1 MDKEK
6 DGPMPEQTPINTA
19 VTQPATESV
28 TSPTPVESKKLK
40 KIPAQRHYLAT
51 FFLTFLWGAFG
62 VDRMYMGWYGL
73 GILKLITF
81 GGFGIWTI
89 VDFFFVISG
98 YMRDRQGR
106 EMIGIAEYKRFAWKV
121 VLWFALI
128 LGLVVLINGILLILS
143 TYTIISIAQGSMSAD
158 GITSFLQAQGIDTS
172 LIDTFMTGL
181 QATTGTGEFDPNNYL
196 NN

>member
-1 MDKEK
+1 
-6 DGPMPEQTPINTA
+6 MPEQTPITTPEP
-19 VTQPATESV
+19 VTPAPVIEPVVVSAPPATE
-28 TSPTPVESKKLK
+28 PEPVKKEK
-40 KIPAQRHYLAT
+40 KVPPQRHYLAT

-98 YMRDRQGR
+98 YMRDKQGR
-106 EMIGIAEYKRFAWKV
+106 EMIGIVEYKRFAWRV
-121 VLWFALI
+121 VIIFALV
-128 LGLVVLINGILLILS
+128 LGLIVLVNGILLIS
-143 TYTIISIAQGSMSAD
+143 ATYMIISIAQGAASAD
-158 GITSFLQAQGIDTS
+158 GMISFLQGWGIDTS

-181 QATTGTGEFDPNNYL
+181 EASTGTGEFDPNNYL
-196 NN
+196 SN